1 MARYHD
7 IDVQMANLGIEEEE
21 NDAVIIEG
29 DEEDIAAK
37 YELCAVGRFLT
48 GKNINV
54 RAMKSKL
61 ADIWKPALGINIK
74 ELEEGIFLFQFYHK
88 EDLQWVLNGG
98 PWSFDNA
105 MLVIAAIPQGMEP
118 LYVPLWHLKMWI
130 QIHDLPTGYMS
141 EAVGKQLGDFFGEF
155 LEYDQKNNTSIW
167 RECMRIRVLI
177 DVRKPL
183 KRKKKI
189 LRKNGQEVIVMCKY
203 ERLGEFCFSCG
214 MVSHTERYC
223 KKFLDKTEGVMEREW
238 GNWLKAPPRRMVGPV
253 KSKWLREDG
262 DMDWEDRAGRSKFR
276 GGSYDKDGKGF
287 SQTSNQGDKDK
298 VVMQAGNTHQ
308 LLKLGANNEV
318 QDLNSNLND
327 GLEEDELNGLNIV
340 DRKRLRGSPDTYE
353 VMDTPGGLKGGI
365 GHIDPNNQ
373 NGVALSN
380 SDCVTSQNNGL
391 ATLALQAS
399 RSQ

>member
-1 MARYHD
+1 
-7 IDVQMANLGIEEEE
+7 
-21 NDAVIIEG
+21 
-29 DEEDIAAK
+29 
-37 YELCAVGRFLT
+37 
-48 GKNINV
+48 
-54 RAMKSKL
+54 
-61 ADIWKPALGINIK
+61 
-74 ELEEGIFLFQFYHK
+74 
-88 EDLQWVLNGG
+88 
-98 PWSFDNA
+98 
-105 MLVIAAIPQGMEP
+105 
-118 LYVPLWHLKMWI
+118 
-130 QIHDLPTGYMS
+130 
-141 EAVGKQLGDFFGEF
+141 
-155 LEYDQKNNTSIW
+155 
-167 RECMRIRVLI
+167 MRIRVLI

-189 LRKNGQEVIVMCKY
+189 LRKNGQEVIVNCKY

-223 KKFLDKTEGVMEREW
+223 RKFLDKTEGVMEREW

-276 GGSYDKDGKGF
+276 GGSYDKDGNCF

-298 VVMQAGNTHQ
+298 VVMQAGNSHQ

-327 GLEEDELNGLNIV
+327 GLEEDELSGLNIV

-365 GHIDPNNQ
+365 GHIGPNNQ

-380 SDCVTSQNNGL
+380 SDCVRL

-399 RSQ
+399 HSQ